1 MDDVTAGFDT
11 YDLSKICDEYKINVD
26 ETEKQ
31 EVLPKLV
38 GGSRVH
44 LLLGI
49 KNTNLDPVLIKR
61 LPSGIAVYWSPFKYV
76 CGSRIILLDLINPS
90 LILSQCLMQFFFMRR
105 RLEEFELSF
114 EERNF
119 NN

>member
-76 CGSRIILLDLINPS
+76 CGSRIIFARPHKSFSDPKPMSNAV
-90 LILSQCLMQFFFMRR
+90 FFHEKEIRR
-105 RLEEFELSF
+105 V
-114 EERNF
+114 
-119 NN
+119 